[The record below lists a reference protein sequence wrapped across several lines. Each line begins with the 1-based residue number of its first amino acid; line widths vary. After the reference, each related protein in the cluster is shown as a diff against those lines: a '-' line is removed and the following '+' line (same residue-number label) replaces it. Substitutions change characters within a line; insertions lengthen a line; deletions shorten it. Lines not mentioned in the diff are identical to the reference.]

1 MSTAGSDSAQRWR
14 LALVALA
21 VYATAPHALGG
32 IAVRSAP
39 GPIRDSLL
47 EELGTLLDPATIKR
61 VPSTVAES
69 RLIGGIDLTRTLAT
83 NTLCWEQGLV
93 NQCHGGTLVLS
104 MAERAER
111 RVIAHLC
118 SCLDR
123 GEILVA
129 REGMT
134 READAAFGLVALD
147 EGAEEEQPQ
156 AALLER
162 LGLAIELDGI
172 SVRDLALCPW
182 SAADIA
188 DARSRW
194 RSVELGEAALS
205 TIAVASIQLGVHS
218 PRAMLQTAIIARII
232 SALEHEPSVSDEQ
245 LHRAIALGMLHR
257 ATQLPLPP
265 DAPADPAQ
273 EVTEPP
279 AEENKN
285 SAEPE
290 QQQLP
295 PEDQLIET
303 IAATL
308 PKQLLDKL
316 QGRAAARHP
325 PQKSSG
331 KAGAQQRNKQ
341 RGRPIGAMPGSP
353 REGYKLNL
361 MATLRACA
369 PWQTLRQPI
378 GEPRKLRIQPSDIRV
393 TRFKQPQETATIFVV
408 DASGSSALHR
418 MAEAKGAIELLLTDC
433 YSRRDSVAL
442 IAFKGTEAEV
452 LLPPTRSLV
461 RAKKVL
467 AALPGGGGT
476 PLAHAIELAEQL
488 AATIQRQGITPTTVF
503 FTDGMA
509 NIARDGTPGRPQAQ
523 ADVLIAA
530 KRFQQLTSRTLLI
543 DSSPRASSRARE
555 LASAL
560 NGNYLAM
567 PHASAT
573 GLRDVLLPH

>member
-1 MSTAGSDSAQRWR
+1 
-14 LALVALA
+14 
-21 VYATAPHALGG
+21 
-32 IAVRSAP
+32 
-39 GPIRDSLL
+39 
-47 EELGTLLDPATIKR
+47 
-61 VPSTVAES
+61 
-69 RLIGGIDLTRTLAT
+69 
-83 NTLCWEQGLV
+83 
-93 NQCHGGTLVLS
+93 
-104 MAERAER
+104 
-111 RVIAHLC
+111 
-118 SCLDR
+118 
-123 GEILVA
+123 
-129 REGMT
+129 
-134 READAAFGLVALD
+134 
-147 EGAEEEQPQ
+147 
-156 AALLER
+156 
-162 LGLAIELDGI
+162 
-172 SVRDLALCPW
+172 
-182 SAADIA
+182 
-188 DARSRW
+188 
-194 RSVELGEAALS
+194 
-205 TIAVASIQLGVHS
+205 
-218 PRAMLQTAIIARII
+218 MLQTAIIARII
-232 SALEHEPSVSDEQ
+232 SALEHEQSVSDEQ

-341 RGRPIGAMPGSP
+341 RGRPIGSMPGSP

>member
-1 MSTAGSDSAQRWR
+1 MSTPGSDSAQRWQQ
-14 LALVALA
+14 ALVVLA

-32 IAVRSAP
+32 ITVRSAP

-47 EELGTLLDPATIKR
+47 EELGALLDPATIKR

-129 REGMT
+129 RDGMT
-134 READAAFGLVALD
+134 REVDAAFGVVALD

-232 SALEHEPSVSDEQ
+232 SALEHEQSVSDEQ

-341 RGRPIGAMPGSP
+341 RGRPIGSMPGSP

-509 NIARDGTPGRPQAQ
+509 NTARDGTPGRPQAQ

>member
-1 MSTAGSDSAQRWR
+1 MSTPGSDSAQRWQQ
-14 LALVALA
+14 ALVVLA

-32 IAVRSAP
+32 ITVRSAP

-47 EELGTLLDPATIKR
+47 EELGALLDPATIKR

-134 READAAFGLVALD
+134 READAAFGVVALD
-147 EGAEEEQPQ
+147 EGTEEEHPE

-232 SALEHEPSVSDEQ
+232 SALEHEQSVSDEQ

-290 QQQLP
+290 KQQVP
-295 PEDQLIET
+295 PEDQLIEK

-316 QGRAAARHP
+316 KGRAAARHA

-331 KAGAQQRNKQ
+331 KAGTQQRNKQ

-361 MATLRACA
+361 MATLRACT
-369 PWQTLRQPI
+369 PWQRLRQPV

-393 TRFKQPQETATIFVV
+393 TRFKQPQETATVFVV
-408 DASGSSALHR
+408 DASGSSAFHR

-442 IAFKGTEAEV
+442 IAFKGTQAEV

-509 NIARDGTPGRPQAQ
+509 NIARDGTPGRPRAQ
-523 ADVLIAA
+523 ADALSAA
-530 KRFQQLTSRTLLI
+530 KRFEQLTSRTLLI

>member
-1 MSTAGSDSAQRWR
+1 MSTPGSDSAQRWQQ
-14 LALVALA
+14 ALVALA

-32 IAVRSAP
+32 ITVRSAP

-47 EELGTLLDPATIKR
+47 EELGALLDPATIKR

-134 READAAFGLVALD
+134 REVDAAFGVVALD

-341 RGRPIGAMPGSP
+341 RGRPIGSMPGSP

>member
-1 MSTAGSDSAQRWR
+1 MSTPGSDSAQRWQQ
-14 LALVALA
+14 ALVVLA

-134 READAAFGLVALD
+134 READAAFGVVALD

-341 RGRPIGAMPGSP
+341 RGRPIGSMPGSP

-378 GEPRKLRIQPSDIRV
+378 GEPRKLRIQPSDVRV

>member
-1 MSTAGSDSAQRWR
+1 MSTPGSDSAQRWQQ
-14 LALVALA
+14 ALVVLA

-134 READAAFGLVALD
+134 READAAFGVVALD

-341 RGRPIGAMPGSP
+341 RGRPIGSMPGSP

>member
-1 MSTAGSDSAQRWR
+1 MSTPGSDSAQRWQQ
-14 LALVALA
+14 ALVVLA

-134 READAAFGLVALD
+134 READAAFGVVALD

-182 SAADIA
+182 SAVDIA

-232 SALEHEPSVSDEQ
+232 SAFEHEPSVSDEQ

-341 RGRPIGAMPGSP
+341 RGRPIGSMPGSP

>member
-1 MSTAGSDSAQRWR
+1 MSTPGSDSAQRWQQ
-14 LALVALA
+14 ALVVLA

-134 READAAFGLVALD
+134 READAAFGVVALD

-182 SAADIA
+182 SAANIA

-341 RGRPIGAMPGSP
+341 RGRPIGSMPGSP